1 MSGGKFMSQKEH
13 DAMIA
18 SETHHIPGAGVT
30 PELYYQTLEPLG
42 FIVKV
47 YPHNHTVG
55 AEVLQGIYGRSHM
68 KYRRFRQWLS
78 GINPNSPEAAL
89 SLMCVAR
96 RNA

>member
-1 MSGGKFMSQKEH
+1 M
-13 DAMIA
+13 
-18 SETHHIPGAGVT
+18 
-30 PELYYQTLEPLG
+30 
-42 FIVKV
+42 KV

-68 KYRRFRQWLS
+68 KYRFSQWLS